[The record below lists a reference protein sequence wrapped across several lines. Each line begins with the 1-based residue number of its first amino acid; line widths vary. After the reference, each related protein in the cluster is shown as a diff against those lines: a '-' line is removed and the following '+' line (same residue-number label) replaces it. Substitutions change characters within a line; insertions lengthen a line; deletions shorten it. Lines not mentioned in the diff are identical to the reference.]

1 MEITKDISE
10 LIYQKGFF
18 DCLAVFRP
26 KRRFISKSM
35 AARYLKSY
43 GYKNPEKVIDRMHGE
58 GMISIRKPG
67 KARNAKWLISVT
79 ELMAALIKMKCSA
92 LDVNSFKNISL

>member
-1 MEITKDISE
+1 MDVSSEISE

-26 KRRFISKSM
+26 KGRFISKSM

-58 GMISIRKPG
+58 GMISIRKSE
-67 KARNAKWLISVT
+67 KARNSKWLISVT
-79 ELMAALIKMKCSA
+79 ELVTALVKMKCSA
-92 LDVNSFKNISL
+92 LDINFI